1 MVKDMQDEL
10 MQSSDGGD
18 DDGLTPS
25 PPPLVP
31 LPQRPMTGTSLPPW

>member
-25 PPPLVP
+25 PPPL
-31 LPQRPMTGTSLPPW
+31 SLCHRGR